1 MGGNGGIG
9 SPAATPALAQKI
21 ANMKGLTYINVF
33 FKCIL
38 IYR

>member
-1 MGGNGGIG
+1 MGGNEGIG
-9 SPAATPALAQKI
+9 SPAAAPALAQKI
-21 ANMKGLTYINVF
+21 ASMTGLINVF